1 MSALL
6 PSVKNLSISGK
17 NNGLGPY
24 HVHVNKRF
32 LLSFAVSI
40 VGETVNKRVLGG
52 NVGDGGDKGGQGHGW
67 HWLQNPP
74 IRNAQ
79 GLMRGT
85 NEGASINSFIA
96 LTFISH

>member
-24 HVHVNKRF
+24 HVRVNKRF

-52 NVGDGGDKGGQGHGW
+52 NVGDGGDKGGQGHG
-67 HWLQNPP
+67 
-74 IRNAQ
+74 
-79 GLMRGT
+79 
-85 NEGASINSFIA
+85 
-96 LTFISH
+96 